1 MIRIFIRLVLALGL
15 SLAAAMPAL
24 ARPLEAERAQ
34 GLVGDQADGYLGVI
48 SGGSPA
54 LKAQVAQINA
64 ARAQQYAEIAKQ
76 RGTSPTAVGVITGQT
91 LYNETPHGQYFRDAS
106 GNWVRKP

>member
-1 MIRIFIRLVLALGL
+1 MTRILTRLAMALL
-15 SLAAAMPAL
+15 LTFAAALPAA

-34 GLVGDQADGYLGVI
+34 GLVGDQADGYLGIVT
-48 SGGSPA
+48 GGTPA
-54 LKAQVAQINA
+54 LQGQVAQINA

-76 RGTSPTAVGVITGQT
+76 RGTTPTAVGAITGQT
-91 LYNETPHGQYFRDAS
+91 LYAQTPSGQYFKDAN

>member
-15 SLAAAMPAL
+15 SLAAAAPAL
-24 ARPLEAERAQ
+24 AKPLEAERAQ
-34 GLVGDQADGYLGVI
+34 GLVGDQADGYLGIV
-48 SGGSPA
+48 SGGNPA
-54 LKAQVAQINA
+54 LQAQVAQINA

-76 RGTSPTAVGVITGQT
+76 RNTTPTAVGAITGQT
-91 LYNETPHGQYFRDAS
+91 LYNETPSGQYFRDAS